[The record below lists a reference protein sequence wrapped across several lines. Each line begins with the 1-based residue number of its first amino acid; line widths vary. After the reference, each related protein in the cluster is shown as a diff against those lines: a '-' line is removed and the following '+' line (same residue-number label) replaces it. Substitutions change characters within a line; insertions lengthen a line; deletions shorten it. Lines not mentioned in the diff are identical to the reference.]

1 MECQRSTATGAHG
14 LLTAAMISYCME
26 KFHNALDY
34 ALERLEK
41 SELSLKEAQYEFI
54 KNLVCNCDDTIRI
67 LSTDFGKF
75 LIYQMLPFVLN
86 YFHSKTEA
94 SSIIVKLTGNGTVFK
109 QPIKYAIFRFDQSFS
124 SRPRVKESM
133 TLGTRLEVR

>member
-1 MECQRSTATGAHG
+1 
-14 LLTAAMISYCME
+14 MISYCME

-54 KNLVCNCDDTIRI
+54 KNLVCNCDDTICI

-124 SRPRVKESM
+124 SRPLVKESM